1 MEQFVKMIK
10 LAWLLTCFGIGVV
23 FFNTGQFSGEY
34 AVLFLIIMKIV
45 TFPIGYLA
53 IYLLRAIMWVLPAA
67 AVSDMAGAYY
77 FAMSVWVL
85 MTVFGYFQWFYL
97 VPKIVARVKAS
108 KNA

>member
-1 MEQFVKMIK
+1 MIQVVKLIK
-10 LAWLLTCFGIGVV
+10 IAWLLACFGIGLV

-34 AVLFLIIMKIV
+34 AVPFIVIMKIV

-53 IYLLRAIMWVLPAA
+53 IYLLRAMMWVFPAA
-67 AVSDMAGAYY
+67 TNSDMAGSYY
-77 FAMSVWVL
+77 IAMALWVL

-97 VPKIVARVKAS
+97 VPKIVARVKSS